1 MMVNIKR
8 AELLIRRC
16 PATRIFVLG
25 STMLCYRNRRMA
37 MAALPK
43 LAPSRKTVEEFLDW
57 PGDGSERKFQLID
70 GGPVAMT
77 PARVTHG
84 LANVV
89 GLRNHLV
96 GSRCYVVVSPG
107 VIPRVRSEADLRI
120 SDVVVATR
128 QMIRGAAR

>member
-1 MMVNIKR
+1 
-8 AELLIRRC
+8 
-16 PATRIFVLG
+16 
-25 STMLCYRNRRMA
+25 MA

-77 PARVTHG
+77 PASVTHG

-96 GSRCYVVVSPG
+96 GSRCSVVVSPG

-120 SDVVVATR
+120 SDVVIAAR